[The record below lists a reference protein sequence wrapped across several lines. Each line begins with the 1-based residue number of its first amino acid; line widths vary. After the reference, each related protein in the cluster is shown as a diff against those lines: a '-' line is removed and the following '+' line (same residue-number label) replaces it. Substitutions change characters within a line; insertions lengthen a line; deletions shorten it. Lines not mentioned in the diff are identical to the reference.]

1 MRSCT
6 HPGSAVGSRPCW
18 RHQLTV
24 CGLLFY
30 LNPHSRIVFWS
41 DCKSSN
47 SASETAQVLKLAN
60 GSAAICFPTI
70 YGELAHIVSLPERDW
85 AQAASLSAQ
94 PGPNKPS
101 RGWICGKHR
110 LWWQMCGPQL
120 ARSQMMHVSD
130 NQLYIRWDLPM
141 FTQADSRG
149 DRVAHHFIK
158 QNLSLQLW
166 AEE

>member
-47 SASETAQVLKLAN
+47 SVSETAQVLKLAN
-60 GSAAICFPTI
+60 GSAAIWFPTI

-94 PGPNKPS
+94 PGPNNMS
-101 RGWICGKHR
+101 NEGLN
-110 LWWQMCGPQL
+110 LWE
-120 ARSQMMHVSD
+120 
-130 NQLYIRWDLPM
+130 
-141 FTQADSRG
+141 TQAL
-149 DRVAHHFIK
+149 VT
-158 QNLSLQLW
+158 NLW
-166 AEE
+166 AAISTVADDAHVRQSALHPMRSPHVHTSWQPRRSCCSSLY